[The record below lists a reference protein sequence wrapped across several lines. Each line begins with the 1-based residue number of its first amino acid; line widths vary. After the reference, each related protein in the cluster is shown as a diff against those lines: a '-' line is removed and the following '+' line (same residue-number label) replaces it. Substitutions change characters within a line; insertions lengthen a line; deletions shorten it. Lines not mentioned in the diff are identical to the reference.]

1 MGLANVMRV
10 ASNMDEKVEIVES
23 INQSAKELD
32 KIVHEINSKIN
43 EEINSDPITSSR

>member
-1 MGLANVMRV
+1 MRV

-23 INQSAKELD
+23 INLSAKELD

-43 EEINSDPITSSR
+43 EEIKSDLITSSR